1 MKPPRT
7 KGQKMKLTIWTIK
20 ETSDVDVYSLM
31 ARTKKQVLAQY
42 WQEFSTSLEP
52 VIQKQVI
59 EFKDSF
65 DLFDL
70 ATGEGGGR
78 TIAGLTESRYLITPK
93 GAKKIPLDFYDYEEI
108 EAQRDINDQHNK
120 LFS

>member
-1 MKPPRT
+1 
-7 KGQKMKLTIWTIK
+7 MKLTIWTIK
-20 ETSDVDVYSLM
+20 ETSDIGDFDAYSLI
-31 ARTKKQVLAQY
+31 ARTKKEVLAQY

-52 VIQKQVI
+52 IIQKKVI

-78 TIAGLTESRYLITPK
+78 TIAGITESCYLITPK
-93 GAKKIPLDFYDYEEI
+93 GAKKIPLDFLDYEEL
-108 EAQRDINDQHNK
+108 ESQRNINDQHK
-120 LFS
+120 QLLS